1 MSNGFNPG
9 QGGPL
14 APPGFERKDP
24 RPGSPD
30 YVARH
35 PTRYDWREDIEELI
49 RLIYRRFGGPDE
61 QEMNTYVNHPPN
73 PDKNGQSIWLGF
85 DTQQLS
91 LDVWGPTGRGE
102 ALPLERHRDIYKF
115 LFNLDGAPDWWWA
128 ISRGAMW
135 VRNRDVNL
143 NPRWEGHIEDAPG
156 GPPDSD
162 PDHERHIHLTL
173 LHLEDQLILR
183 PNYTIRKGVER
194 LRRM

>member
-49 RLIYRRFGGPDE
+49 RLIYRRFGGPEE
-61 QEMNTYVNHPPN
+61 QQMNTYVNHPPN
-73 PDKNGQSIWLGF
+73 EENGRSIWFGF
-85 DTQQLS
+85 QTQDLS
-91 LDVWGPTGRGE
+91 LDVWGPGGRGDP
-102 ALPLERHRDIYKF
+102 LPLEQHRKIYRF
-115 LFNLDGAPDWWWA
+115 LFNLKGAPDWWWA
-128 ISRGAMW
+128 ISRGEMF
-135 VRNRDVNL
+135 VRNRDEDF
-143 NPRWEGHIEDAPG
+143 NPLWEGGIEDAPP

-162 PDHERHIHLTL
+162 PEHVRHMHLTL
-173 LHLEDQLILR
+173 LPMEDQRVLR

>member
-1 MSNGFNPG
+1 MSNGWHPG
-9 QGGPL
+9 QGESL
-14 APPGFERKDP
+14 APPGFEPKP
-24 RPGSPD
+24 PMPGN
-30 YVARH
+30 YVDQH

-73 PDKNGQSIWLGF
+73 PDENGRSIWLGF
-85 DTQQLS
+85 DTQRLS
-91 LDVWGPTGRGE
+91 LDVWGPSGRGD
-102 ALPLERHRDIYKF
+102 ALPLERHRNIYNF

-128 ISRGAMW
+128 ISRGDMW

-143 NPRWEGHIEDAPG
+143 NPQWEGHIEDAPD

-162 PDHERHIHLTL
+162 PDHVSHIHLTL
-173 LHLEDQLILR
+173 LHMEDQLILR

>member
-1 MSNGFNPG
+1 MSNGWHPG
-9 QGGPL
+9 QGESL
-14 APPGFERKDP
+14 APPGFEPKAP
-24 RPGSPD
+24 RPGD
-30 YVARH
+30 YVDEH
-35 PTRYDWREDIEELI
+35 PTRYDCREDIEELI

-73 PDKNGQSIWLGF
+73 ENENGRSIWLGF
-85 DTQQLS
+85 ETQHLS
-91 LDVWGPTGRGE
+91 LDVWGPRGRGDS
-102 ALPLERHRDIYKF
+102 LPLERHRNIYHF

-128 ISRGAMW
+128 ISRGDMW

-143 NPRWEGHIEDAPG
+143 NPQWEGRITDAPP

-162 PDHERHIHLTL
+162 PDHESHIHLTL
-173 LHLEDQLILR
+173 LPMEDQLVLR

>member
-1 MSNGFNPG
+1 MSNGWHPG
-9 QGGPL
+9 QGESL
-14 APPGFERKDP
+14 APPGFEPKAP
-24 RPGSPD
+24 RPGN
-30 YVARH
+30 YVDQH

-73 PDKNGQSIWLGF
+73 PKENGRSIWLGF
-85 DTQQLS
+85 DTQHLS
-91 LDVWGPTGRGE
+91 LDVWGPRGRGD
-102 ALPLERHRDIYKF
+102 ALPLERHRDIYRF

-128 ISRGAMW
+128 ISRGDMW
-135 VRNRDVNL
+135 QRNRDVNL
-143 NPRWEGHIEDAPG
+143 NPQWEGHIRDPDP

-173 LHLEDQLILR
+173 LAMEDQLVLR

>member
-1 MSNGFNPG
+1 MSNGWNPG
-9 QGGPL
+9 QGDSL
-14 APPGFERKDP
+14 TPPGFEPKAP
-24 RPGSPD
+24 RPGN
-30 YVARH
+30 YVDQH

-49 RLIYRRFGGPDE
+49 RLIYRRFGGPDQ

-73 PDKNGQSIWLGF
+73 PDKNGRSIWLGF
-85 DTQQLS
+85 DTQSLS

-128 ISRGAMW
+128 TSRGEMW